1 MSPAFHRHG
10 YLRRG
15 HCRRRRQ
22 DQLILQMFRLMDRIF
37 KKENLDLRLVT
48 YRVIATG
55 TDDGLVEFIDS
66 VALASDEN

>member
-1 MSPAFHRHG
+1 
-10 YLRRG
+10 
-15 HCRRRRQ
+15 
-22 DQLILQMFRLMDRIF
+22 MFRLMDRIF